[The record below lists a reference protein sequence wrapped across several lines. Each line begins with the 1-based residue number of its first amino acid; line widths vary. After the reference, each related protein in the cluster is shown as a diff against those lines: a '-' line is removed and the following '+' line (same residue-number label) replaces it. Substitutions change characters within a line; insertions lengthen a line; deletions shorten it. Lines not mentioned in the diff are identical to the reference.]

1 MDVQGQQK
9 LSKQIEIV
17 LGIIQN
23 LYLRDN
29 FITNLKCIYMVN
41 KTHASCGVKDMN
53 YYNICCP
60 LMIGTADQLTH
71 TMMTSF
77 KNIPNIKCRILSLT

>member
-1 MDVQGQQK
+1 
-9 LSKQIEIV
+9 
-17 LGIIQN
+17 
-23 LYLRDN
+23 
-29 FITNLKCIYMVN
+29 MVY
-41 KTHASCGVKDMN
+41 KTHASCVIKDMN

-77 KNIPNIKCRILSLT
+77 KNITNINEGFFHLLSPMHYNIFITYQHNYWNEKKDQYSYKDIIFLATL